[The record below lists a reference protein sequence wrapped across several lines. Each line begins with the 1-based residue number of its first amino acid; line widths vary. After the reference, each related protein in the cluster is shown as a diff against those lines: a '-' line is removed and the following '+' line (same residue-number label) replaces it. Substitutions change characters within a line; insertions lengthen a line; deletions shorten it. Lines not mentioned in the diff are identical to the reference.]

1 MTTAAD
7 IRASHLRLASSGVLD
22 VRDILTRAYEP
33 AALPTGLAVALA
45 ELLREIE
52 KAQIVT
58 AALEAKIGDGGD
70 ATP

>member
-7 IRASHLRLASSGVLD
+7 IRASHLRLAFTTALD
-22 VRDILTRAYEP
+22 VRDLLTRAYEP
-33 AALPTGLAVALA
+33 AALPVGLSLAVA

-58 AALEAKIGDGGD
+58 TALDPNGAPK
-70 ATP
+70 A